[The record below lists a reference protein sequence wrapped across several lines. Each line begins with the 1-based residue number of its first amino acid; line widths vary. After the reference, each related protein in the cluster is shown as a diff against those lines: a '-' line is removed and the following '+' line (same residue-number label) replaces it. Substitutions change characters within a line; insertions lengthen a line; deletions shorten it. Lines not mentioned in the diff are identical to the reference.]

1 MAASLYS
8 IQSKNVRKT
17 WLLMIIFTAFVVA
30 VAWAFNMYYGQPLFL
45 YFGVALSI
53 SMSFISYWKSDKIA
67 LSIAGAKPAKKE
79 EYYDLYTMTENLAI
93 TAGLPMPGL
102 YVIADSAP
110 NAFATGRDPKHGV
123 VAVTQGLLDMLDKS
137 ELEGVIAHE
146 LAHIKNRDT
155 LLQTAVIVLVGLLS
169 LLADWFLHFGL
180 FGGGDRDSKASG
192 PLAIIGIV
200 LIILSPIVA
209 TIIQLSISRRRE
221 YLADASGALL
231 TRYPEGL
238 ANALLKIEGSHKD
251 TQKAHSATAH
261 LYFSNPFKS
270 RKKQGFLKGLFQT
283 HPPTEKRI
291 ANLRGIKV
299 EDN

>member
-1 MAASLYS
+1 
-8 IQSKNVRKT
+8 
-17 WLLMIIFTAFVVA
+17 MIIFTAFVVA